1 MNAAIILAGGRA
13 SRLGGTDKAS
23 VDVGGRML
31 LEHVLAAV
39 AGCAPIIVVGPP
51 HLAQTALRPHRDVT
65 LVRED
70 PPFTGPVAAI
80 AAALDALPDTALLP
94 REESAEPRTNSA
106 DSPPGTSSFSGRDA
120 GPSETWLLACDLPR
134 ASDIVTQLIAPI
146 PPDADA
152 VALVDADGRAQWLAG
167 RYRVPAL
174 RSAVGTVPQLS
185 GASMRQL
192 LSSIRLHLVPD
203 RLGASCD
210 LDTWAAINHYR
221 SSEEDHDG

>member
-51 HLAQTALRPHRDVT
+51 HLAQTVLRPYPEVT

-70 PPFTGPVAAI
+70 PPFTGPVAAL
-80 AAALDALPDTALLP
+80 AAALDALPD
-94 REESAEPRTNSA
+94 A
-106 DSPPGTSSFSGRDA
+106 DSP
-120 GPSETWLLACDLPR
+120 ETWLLACDLPR
-134 ASDIVTQLIAPI
+134 AGDIVAQLSAPI
-146 PPDADA
+146 PPNADA
-152 VALVDADGRAQWLAG
+152 VALVDADGREQWLAG

-174 RSAVGTVPQLS
+174 RSAVDAVPQLS

-221 SSEEDHDG
+221 SSEEEHDG